1 MQGQLGHDNTD
12 DYLQPTLIVANRFEN
27 AKVQMVACGD
37 GHTAA
42 VTSSGKLWTF
52 GTGDNGQLGLGITK
66 KSLVPL
72 LVDPESFKHAHVVMV
87 ACGFSHTAAVAK
99 ISGGLGK
106 RCNTLWTWGCGIQ
119 GRLGHGADC
128 ADKMVPTEIP
138 TARFA
143 DCNMCTV
150 ACGDDHTAAVTQNGR
165 VFTWGVGNNWQLGH
179 SHREACFVPTRIE
192 RLEQHRVVTVACGP
206 AHTAAVTEE
215 GHLWTWGNGSL
226 GQVQNICVRTM
237 SLLCEHV
244 RGARRRRV
252 LGARRR
258 GTPPQ
263 SRCVPSGQVKFGST
277 IWEYSI
283 PTSYSPVFFPYA
295 FGPGARQL
303 RRGAPARSSPSTL
316 PRATRSFEIWPSD
329 TIFPLFLGPGI
340 FIATNLCCLPSNCPG
355 KSCKPSEQNRFVHT

>member
-1 MQGQLGHDNTD
+1 MQGQLGHDNTE

-72 LVDPESFKHAHVVMV
+72 LIDPESFKHAHVVMV

-99 ISGGLGK
+99 ISGGLDK
-106 RCNTLWTWGCGIQ
+106 RSNTLWTWGCGIQ

-138 TARFA
+138 TARFG
-143 DCNMCTV
+143 DCNICTV
-150 ACGDDHTAAVTQNGR
+150 ACGDDHTAAVTQNGL

-179 SHREACFVPTRIE
+179 SHREACFVPTRIR

-226 GQVQNICVRTM
+226 GQVRNVCMRAK

-258 GTPPQ
+258 GTPCQ
-263 SRCVPSGQVKFGST
+263 SCYVSGQAKLGST
-277 IWEYSI
+277 
-283 PTSYSPVFFPYA
+283 V
-295 FGPGARQL
+295 
-303 RRGAPARSSPSTL
+303 
-316 PRATRSFEIWPSD
+316 
-329 TIFPLFLGPGI
+329 
-340 FIATNLCCLPSNCPG
+340 
-355 KSCKPSEQNRFVHT
+355 